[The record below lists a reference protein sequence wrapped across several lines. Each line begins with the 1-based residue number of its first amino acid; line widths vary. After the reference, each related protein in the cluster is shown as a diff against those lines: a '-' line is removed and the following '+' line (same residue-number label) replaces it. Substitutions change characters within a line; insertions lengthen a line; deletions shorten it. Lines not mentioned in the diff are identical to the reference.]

1 MNNSL
6 NDFEKFAVS
15 NGISTNKLDGY
26 SKYLTKN
33 GLINPTILEER
44 QLNVVGIDIISRLM
58 YDKIICLF
66 DDVTS
71 DSSNII
77 KSQLLYLNS
86 ISDKTDD
93 IRLWI
98 DTRGGD
104 VISGLSLIDVMNF
117 VEPDVSTY
125 CMGMCASMGAVIL
138 SSGTKGKRFSLKHGE
153 IMIHQVRGGNEGVFS
168 DMKINLKH
176 SERLQN
182 DLYKILSENTG
193 KSFEEIERDADRD
206 RWFTPEEAI
215 NYGDRGLIDSI
226 ISKNKI

>member
-104 VISGLSLIDVMNF
+104 VIAGLSLIDVMNF
-117 VEPDVSTY
+117 VDPDVSTY

-168 DMKINLKH
+168 DMKINLEH

-182 DLYKILSENTG
+182 TLYKILSENTG
-193 KSFEEIERDADRD
+193 KSFEEIERDAERD
-206 RWFTPEEAI
+206 KWFTAEEAI
-215 NYGDRGLIDSI
+215 QYCLIDNI
-226 ISKNKI
+226 ITK